1 MRQKVLLILTDEF
14 TVDLDSGLRSGKLT
28 VLCLGPAI
36 DIFQLKI
43 NYAVVQLCFVRV
55 RQ

>member
-1 MRQKVLLILTDEF
+1 MRRKALVILTNEF
-14 TVDLDSGLRSGKLT
+14 TVDLGSGLRWGKLT

-43 NYAVVQLCFVRV
+43 NYVDVQLCFVRV